1 MQDSAG
7 LIWIKL
13 PSTQAMPA
21 VAGKR
26 LAIRQGLT
34 DTRSDRYRQWI
45 AVMRRF
51 INSALG
57 RIVRWLP
64 PTEILDGYENPELI
78 EMMFRKAR
86 DFSPTHRWDAFAN
99 RSAVLDFGGG
109 FAQHYKCATPL
120 SPEVKWAVVETP
132 AVVARAS
139 VLATDKLRFFTS
151 VEQAAD
157 WLGEIDLM
165 HSDGALHYS
174 PDPVAALRGL
184 CAVGAREMLWKRT
197 FVSETDRTEIED
209 QLSRLD
215 ENGPRVAT
223 ERGLTVSRKLVRYR
237 MTRIPEA
244 TFLAMHSAYALIE
257 RSESGFRFVRT

>member
-1 MQDSAG
+1 
-7 LIWIKL
+7 
-13 PSTQAMPA
+13 
-21 VAGKR
+21 
-26 LAIRQGLT
+26 
-34 DTRSDRYRQWI
+34 
-45 AVMRRF
+45 MRRF

-57 RIVRWLP
+57 RIARMLP
-64 PTEILDGYENPELI
+64 PTEILDGYEDPELI
-78 EMMFRKAR
+78 ETMFRKAR
-86 DFSPTHRWDAFAN
+86 DFSPTRRWDEFAN

-109 FAQHYKCATPL
+109 FGQHYKCARPL
-120 SPEVKWAVVETP
+120 SPDVKWAVVETP

-139 VLATDKLRFFTS
+139 ALVSDRLRFFTS
-151 VEQAAD
+151 AQAAAD

-174 PDPVAALRGL
+174 PDPVAALRSL

-197 FVSETDRTEIED
+197 FLSPTDRTEIED

-215 ENGPRVAT
+215 ENGPRVAN

-244 TFLAMHSAYALIE
+244 MFLAMHSAYALAE
-257 RSESGFRFVRT
+257 RGASDFRFVRK